1 MSKQIYEQNRML
13 YDFKKSSS
21 VKLVPTDL
29 QTIPFDDQVYNF
41 SDTMTATFTTG
52 EYFLDAEKTYVSVSI
67 KVGGDDSGL
76 LKLNFGRGS
85 IANLWN
91 SIKIYTKSG
100 TQVSN
105 VQNIDLW
112 TKNRQTMTKD
122 EFWKLSVGH
131 IQGYRSDPATEY
143 IFNINTGIGGFEELQ
158 FKIKLS
164 ELHPFFKGTEDKL
177 LPPEIIDN
185 LRIELDTNAFNKV
198 FTQGETAS
206 PIVSAVI
213 SKSEIQM
220 ALVKVNDES
229 LDVVSDIAIK
239 QGLKWSYSDVFI
251 TTRQVATDENNVNVN
266 IDKACSYA
274 KNIVSFLRN
283 TDDNTL
289 STDSYSYPQVQSNRW
304 NYRIHNTLYPYKR
317 QVIETA
323 DSYSSAI
330 DAYDWEFGTN
340 LKYTDFVSHNNN
352 YVTNLKTDDH
362 ILHSGEYLN
371 SNKRV
376 EFQFEKA
383 TLPNA
388 KFLHSCL
395 EYVKVLSVDG
405 VNSRCDD

>member
-13 YDFKKSSS
+13 YDFKQSSS
-21 VKLVPTDL
+21 VKLLPTDL
-29 QTIPFDDQVYNF
+29 QIIPFDDQEYNF
-41 SDTMTATFTTG
+41 SDTMTATFTSG
-52 EYFLDAEKTYVSVSI
+52 EYFLDPQKSYISVSI
-67 KVGGDDSGL
+67 KVGGDDSGQ

-85 IANLWN
+85 ISNLWN

-100 TQVSN
+100 TQISN

-122 EFWKLSVGH
+122 EFWKQSIGH
-131 IQGYRSDPATEY
+131 IQGYRSNPATEY
-143 IFNINTGIGGFEELQ
+143 IFNQNTGVGGTEELQ

-177 LPPEIIDN
+177 LAPEIIDN

-198 FTQGETAS
+198 FTQGDIAS
-206 PIVSAVI
+206 PIVSSVI

-229 LDVVSDIAIK
+229 LDVVSDMASK

-251 TTRQVATDENNVNVN
+251 TTRQVAADENNVNVN
-266 IDKACSYA
+266 IDKACSHA

-283 TDDNTL
+283 T
-289 STDSYSYPQVQSNRW
+289 TDSVLSSDSYNYPQIEANKW

-317 QVIETA
+317 QVSETA
-323 DSYSSAI
+323 DSYSAAI

-340 LKYTDFVSHNNN
+340 LKYTDFVLHNNN

-362 ILHSGEYLN
+362 ILHSGEFLN
-371 SNKRV
+371 ANKRV
-376 EFQFEKA
+376 ELQFEKA
-383 TLPNA
+383 TLSES
-388 KFLHSCL
+388 KYLHSCL
-395 EYVKVLSVDG
+395 EYVKVLSVNG
-405 VNSRCDD
+405 TNSRIDE